1 LLLVGQRTTSY
12 GNINAIQENTINHD
26 QDFDREV
33 MLNLELVDATLDGT
47 VTYEFFIAPNLSNL
61 NSM

>member
-1 LLLVGQRTTSY
+1 
-12 GNINAIQENTINHD
+12 
-26 QDFDREV
+26 